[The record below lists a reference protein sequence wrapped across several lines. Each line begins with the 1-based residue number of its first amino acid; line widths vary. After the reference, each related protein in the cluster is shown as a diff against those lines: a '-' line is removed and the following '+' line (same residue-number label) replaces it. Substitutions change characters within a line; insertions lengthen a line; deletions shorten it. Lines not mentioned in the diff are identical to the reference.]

1 MINEKKALIP
11 EKATFARPAVLL
23 DRDGVLNVD
32 VGYVYRPEDL
42 KLTRTAAKAVRLLND
57 AGYVAL
63 VVTNQ
68 SGVARG
74 MFSCAEVEQFHEAM
88 QSALAA
94 AGAKIDGFYY
104 CPYHP
109 EGRVARFACDHPDRK
124 PRPGMLLKAIDEW
137 SLDRSRTV
145 LIGDKQSDM
154 DAAAAAGVQGI
165 LVPCNVPDLA
175 AVVEAALA

>member
-1 MINEKKALIP
+1 MINEKKALILDEP
-11 EKATFARPAVLL
+11 AFARPAVLL

-32 VGYVYRPEDL
+32 VGYAHRPEDL
-42 KLTRTAAKAVRLLND
+42 RLTGTAARAVKLLND
-57 AGYVAL
+57 AGYAAL

-74 MFSCAEVEQFHEAM
+74 MFSCADVERFHGAM
-88 QSALAA
+88 QGALAS

-109 EGRVARFACDHPDRK
+109 DGRVARFARDHPDRK
-124 PRPGMLLKAIDEW
+124 PKPGMLLKAIAEW

-145 LIGDKQSDM
+145 MIGDKQSDM
-154 DAAAAAGVQGI
+154 AAAAAAGVGGI